1 MTLRNAPGTYALV
14 LACHQRQTV
23 QIGRWGELATTPG
36 HYVYVGSAFGPGGVG
51 ARLSRHF
58 GLEKRL
64 RWHIDYLRAVL
75 TPVGA
80 WISYAP
86 ERLEHRWADRLDA
99 VAGFTAI
106 PGFGSSDCRCT
117 AHLFH
122 ARTADGLEQ
131 TLAAG
136 QIPLVWQPFP
146 GA

>member
-1 MTLRNAPGTYALV
+1 MTLRNATGTYALV

-23 QIGRWGELATTPG
+23 QIGRWGALATAPG
-36 HYVYVGSAFGPGGVG
+36 HYIYVGSAFGPGGVG

-58 GLEKRL
+58 RLEKRL

-75 TPVGA
+75 RPVSA

-86 ERLEHRWADRLDA
+86 ERLEHLWAERLERA
-99 VAGFTAI
+99 AGFTPI

-122 ARTADGLEQ
+122 SLTADGLEQ

-136 QIPLVWQPFP
+136 QIPLVWQLFP